1 MLVVVV
7 VVVVVGVA
15 VVVAVVVVVVVVVV
29 VIVVV
34 FMMDG
39 VVAIG
44 MMVAVVEP
52 SGQLQV
58 ASAHRIAPVADTAGG
73 GCLGR
78 FAGRRKPGV
87 GPRDSHVR

>member
-1 MLVVVV
+1 MLVVVVVV

-15 VVVAVVVVVVVVVV
+15 VVVVVVVV
-29 VIVVV
+29 VVV

-58 ASAHRIAPVADTAGG
+58 ASAHRIAPVA
-73 GCLGR
+73 CGR
-78 FAGRRKPGV
+78 HRRWRLPWPFCGQT
-87 GPRDSHVR
+87 